1 MNRDDKQIA
10 KMLAYEYF
18 IRRAAKLGMPFML
31 KGSYVTRQYFVDP
44 VQRTPADLD
53 WLYLER
59 LNDPETSRSIF
70 NKWVTMITEL
80 KTNDGVEFM
89 SFSENGAWRLIDYAM
104 HDDFPTTY
112 TELACR
118 VDQHEIHSLEIDISF
133 NLPVEF
139 PPVPLLYKPLRGEPF
154 TIPYTTPLCLQVS
167 WKIHQTLIRPR
178 FKDLFDL
185 TYLLQHPS
193 FSQETQSQS
202 IQALVYESNKD
213 RIDLIR
219 FYHFLSGHIDV
230 LFGTDSHSVFESDIE
245 SEWEIWRNKRSSA
258 ITEQQIYID
267 HAEQLTD
274 INKLPYKLSDFINN
288 FYDILKSA
296 GFRPSLINASFKA
309 DWKEKAK
316 YDLHHHENSDS
327 QRKEEKSNDAVL
339 QQETDKI
346 NVLDKQRGN
355 TLLARLRKLFRRDW

>member
-1 MNRDDKQIA
+1 MNRNDEQLA
-10 KMLAYEYF
+10 EMLAYESF
-18 IRRAAKLGMPFML
+18 IRRAAQLGMPFML
-31 KGSYVTRQYFVDP
+31 KGSYVTRQYFPDP
-44 VQRTPADLD
+44 TQRMPADLD

-59 LNDPETSRSIF
+59 LNDPEISRSVF
-70 NKWVTMITEL
+70 SKWITQITEL
-80 KTNDGVEFM
+80 KTPDGVEFM

-118 VDQHEIHSLEIDISF
+118 VDRHDIHSLEIDISF

-167 WKIHQTLIRPR
+167 WKIHQTLVRPR

-193 FSQETQSQS
+193 FSQETLRQS

-219 FYHFLSGHIDV
+219 FYHFLSGHMDV
-230 LFGTDSHSVFESDIE
+230 LFDGDSHPMFEADIQ
-245 SEWEIWRNKRSSA
+245 SNWEIWRNKRTSTV
-258 ITEQQIYID
+258 IEQRLFVD
-267 HAEQLTD
+267 HAEQLT
-274 INKLPYKLSDFINN
+274 NAAKLPYNLSQFLDN
-288 FYDILKSA
+288 FYDILKQA
-296 GFRPSLINASFKA
+296 GFKPSLIDVMFEEN
-309 DWKEKAK
+309 WQERTK
-316 YDLHHHENSDS
+316 YNRHHHKGNNNQGEEPLSTNSALQPPADKTAVPDKP
-327 QRKEEKSNDAVL
+327 REK
-339 QQETDKI
+339 
-346 NVLDKQRGN
+346 
-355 TLLARLRKLFRRDW
+355 TLFARLRKLLRLE